1 MNASQIHLALTH
13 VPVILSFIGLVILI
27 VSFFK
32 KNETLTKTA
41 FYIFLAAGLF
51 TIPVYLTGE
60 NTEEIVEHLPG
71 VSENLIEQHEEVAGI
86 ALVLISI
93 SSIVSLAGL
102 ASGRFPKLAKA
113 MKLTALFFALGS
125 AAVMAQTAHLGGQIR
140 HTEIRN
146 GFVAQGGNENAGQ
159 ENAENTSTG
168 QMINN
173 TDSLANQKPDMKN
186 TQEDNDD

>member
-60 NTEEIVEHLPG
+60 SSEEIVEHLPG
-71 VSENLIEQHEEVAGI
+71 VSENLIERHEDMAGI
-86 ALVLISI
+86 ALVIISI
-93 SSIVSLAGL
+93 SAIVSLAGL
-102 ASGRFPKLAKA
+102 VVSRLPGLAKLI
-113 MKLTALFFALGS
+113 KLTVLFFALGS

-159 ENAENTSTG
+159 ENEENASTG

-173 TDSLANQKPDMKN
+173 ADSLTNQNPDIKN
-186 TQEDNDD
+186 KDNDD

>member
-32 KNETLTKTA
+32 KNETLIKTA

-51 TIPVYLTGE
+51 TIPVYFTGE
-60 NTEEIVEHLPG
+60 SSEEIVEHLPG
-71 VSENLIEQHEEVAGI
+71 VSENLIERHEDMAGI
-86 ALVLISI
+86 ALVIISI
-93 SSIVSLAGL
+93 SAIVSLVSLVVSRFPGL
-102 ASGRFPKLAKA
+102 AKLI
-113 MKLTALFFALGS
+113 KLTVLFFALGS

-140 HTEIRN
+140 HSEIRN
-146 GFVAQGGNENAGQ
+146 GFVVQGGNENSG
-159 ENAENTSTG
+159 TG

-173 TDSLANQKPDMKN
+173 ADSLTNQNPDIKN
-186 TQEDNDD
+186 KNNDD